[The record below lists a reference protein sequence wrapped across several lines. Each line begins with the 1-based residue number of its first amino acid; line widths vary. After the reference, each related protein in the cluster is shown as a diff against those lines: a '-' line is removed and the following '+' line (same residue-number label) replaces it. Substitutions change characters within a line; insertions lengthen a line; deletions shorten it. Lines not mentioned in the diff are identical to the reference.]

1 MPRRYVYETQLFDVA
16 KDKLGKMPGW
26 KEHKKYITPDTVIS
40 SKEMEII
47 FQALLEDTNLT
58 DTFNG
63 KKNPFYARRLYY
75 SLYAHSHNGPI
86 SKILHVFESMFGKQL
101 KSIYR
106 YIHPVYIRCPA
117 IKQIR
122 NMKVTIR

>member
-63 KKNPFYARRLYY
+63 KKNPFYAFAKR
-75 SLYAHSHNGPI
+75 
-86 SKILHVFESMFGKQL
+86 
-101 KSIYR
+101 
-106 YIHPVYIRCPA
+106 
-117 IKQIR
+117 
-122 NMKVTIR
+122 